1 MIVAVEAKQAYSL
14 PFSPGW
20 DMVDESI
27 NQATPWTKPSSVA
40 LQLMQLCGHM
50 RINGVKYGVLY
61 SDRGFWFAK
70 HRKSSDVMWVSQCV
84 APMQSPPLTL
94 AASILYLVHLAVAEA
109 STSDGQPG
117 AGGGGGSG
125 YDSGDGSRG
134 SGLSSSKCFSRCC
147 LPRRISLLPAMS
159 HI

>member
-1 MIVAVEAKQAYSL
+1 MIVAAEAKQAYSL
-14 PFSPGW
+14 PFRPGW

-50 RINGVKYGVLY
+50 RIDGVKYGVLY

-70 HRKSSDVMWVSQCV
+70 YCKSTDVMWVSQCV
-84 APMQSPPLTL
+84 APGQSPPLTL

-109 STSDGQPG
+109 SASDGKPG